1 MKRWHIIYHPQ
12 RKFSPVSW
20 WAHKAVLETSPTTE
34 WRNAEQ
40 YNPAFPPYIFAKGF
54 PYLLV
59 TVDGLDLE
67 FASSHEVR
75 HCIEILQQKHLPATK
90 NLVCKN
96 STTYQGFNH
105 WLAIYPASLKSWKQ
119 RQRTVKIL
127 TKTLVE
133 LESAGIRF

>member
-1 MKRWHIIYHPQ
+1 M
-12 RKFSPVSW
+12 
-20 WAHKAVLETSPTTE
+20 HKAVLAASPTAE
-34 WRNAEQ
+34 WRNADQ
-40 YNPAFPPYIFAKGF
+40 YEPPFPSCVFAKGF

-59 TVDGLDLE
+59 TVDGFELE
-67 FASSHEVR
+67 FASSHEIR

-119 RQRTVKIL
+119 RQRTVKTL
-127 TKTLVE
+127 TKALVE

>member
-1 MKRWHIIYHPQ
+1 M
-12 RKFSPVSW
+12 SW
-20 WAHKAVLETSPTTE
+20 WVHKTVPETSSPSE
-34 WRNAEQ
+34 WKDSAE
-40 YNPAFPPYIFAKGF
+40 YEPAFPVRVVTQGF

-59 TVDGLDLE
+59 TIDGVELE
-67 FASSHEVR
+67 FASSYEVR

-90 NLVCKN
+90 NLVCKT

-127 TKTLVE
+127 NNTLVE
-133 LESAGIRF
+133 IEREGIPF

>member
-1 MKRWHIIYHPQ
+1 M
-12 RKFSPVSW
+12 SW
-20 WAHKAVLETSPTTE
+20 WVHKAILEASPTTE

-40 YNPAFPPYIFAKGF
+40 YNPTFPPCVFTKGF

-59 TVDGLDLE
+59 TVDEFALE
-67 FASSHEVR
+67 FASAHEVR

-90 NLVCKN
+90 NLVCKS

-105 WLAIYPASLKSWKQ
+105 WLAIYPTSLKSWKQ

-127 TKTLVE
+127 SKTLVE
-133 LESAGIRF
+133 LAQAGIHF

>member
-1 MKRWHIIYHPQ
+1 MKKWRIIYHPQ
-12 RKFSPVSW
+12 RRFSPMSW
-20 WAHKAVLETSPTTE
+20 WVHKAVLEASPTTE
-34 WRNAEQ
+34 WRNADQ
-40 YNPAFPPYIFAKGF
+40 YEPAFPPCIFAKGF
-54 PYLLV
+54 PYLVV
-59 TVDGLDLE
+59 TIDGFALE

-90 NLVCKN
+90 NLVCQN